1 MISKH
6 GQLVDLVVAVWEE
19 HKLRRVAR
27 DLGLANDLPGQGVAP
42 TWYADELVDRLNR
55 RGLASA
61 AFFER
66 LRADAGPGREAAVVV
81 AAAAWGVSLSPAQ
94 APAVTALPVTASPDP
109 PPPAPASWDFFLAH
123 ASPDKPTVR
132 ALCAQLKPHGPTF
145 LDEEAISLGDVW
157 DQRIHQALLTTRI
170 VVIFVSKA
178 SAKAFWQN
186 GEVKAAIARWRHE
199 PESLRLVPVFIDGW
213 PRHDDPVLLELRQF
227 QGVDLSATSVEA
239 LASQL
244 VRLRNRLAGRESL
257 TKEED

>member
-1 MISKH
+1 MTSKH

-27 DLGLANDLPGQGVAP
+27 DLGLADDLPGQGVP
-42 TWYADELVDRLNR
+42 NTWYADELVDRLNR

-66 LRADAGPGREAAVVV
+66 LRADAGPGRDAAVVV
-81 AAAAWGVSLSPAQ
+81 AAAAWGVSLPPAH
-94 APAVTALPVTASPDP
+94 APAVAPVTAPPDP
-109 PPPAPASWDFFLAH
+109 TTPAPATWDFFLAH

-132 ALCAQLKPHGPTF
+132 ALSAQLKPHGPTF
-145 LDEEAISLGDVW
+145 LDEEEISLGDVW
-157 DQRIHQALLTTRI
+157 DQRIHRALLTTRI

-178 SAKAFWQN
+178 SAQAFWQN

-244 VRLRNRLAGRESL
+244 VRLRDRLAGREST